1 MRAIMLVFAAAAAL
15 AVAGCVSS
23 DGGYPA
29 GTVQATSEHDDQIR
43 DELWRSQFQE
53 REKKLHEGA
62 GETPSTPE
70 LGE

>member
-29 GTVQATSEHDDQIR
+29 GTVQATSE
-43 DELWRSQFQE
+43 LWRSQFQE